1 MRRAERPLLVR
12 AKLLYSASNHQWTEA
27 ATQLQLLGGAALDDG
42 EKAGLCDVEGVHE
55 IPRNPDL
62 LYILGFDREIENF
75 FQATLPVRCA
85 GLGLRNSY
93 KHSSAAYVASVLSCL
108 DLMLMLIGP
117 ENVDVGRVGVED
129 AVGGQEDAGDV
140 RGGHDPGDGDRA
152 EDDHDHG
159 SEDEQDSTE
168 VIPGRLIT
176 PTVLSSLSEA
186 AGKVITLAD
195 LLAGTNQKTLSHKI
209 DQTRLKQLQ
218 DSFEDSPRD
227 TDCIAALTTPRS
239 REFLNLVPC
248 RDLHIRSDQF

>member
-1 MRRAERPLLVR
+1 MTVRRPASVTLRGFMRSPA
-12 AKLLYSASNHQWTEA
+12 
-27 ATQLQLLGGAALDDG
+27 
-42 EKAGLCDVEGVHE
+42 
-55 IPRNPDL
+55 IPTFFTSL
-62 LYILGFDREIENF
+62 AFENF

-159 SEDEQDSTE
+159 SEYE
-168 VIPGRLIT
+168 
-176 PTVLSSLSEA
+176 
-186 AGKVITLAD
+186 
-195 LLAGTNQKTLSHKI
+195 
-209 DQTRLKQLQ
+209 
-218 DSFEDSPRD
+218 
-227 TDCIAALTTPRS
+227 
-239 REFLNLVPC
+239 
-248 RDLHIRSDQF
+248 

>member
-1 MRRAERPLLVR
+1 
-12 AKLLYSASNHQWTEA
+12 
-27 ATQLQLLGGAALDDG
+27 
-42 EKAGLCDVEGVHE
+42 
-55 IPRNPDL
+55 
-62 LYILGFDREIENF
+62 
-75 FQATLPVRCA
+75 
-85 GLGLRNSY
+85 
-93 KHSSAAYVASVLSCL
+93 
-108 DLMLMLIGP
+108 MLIGP
-117 ENVDVGRVGVED
+117 ENVDVGSVGVED

-227 TDCIAALTTPRS
+227 TDLTTPRS

-248 RDLHIRSDQF
+248 RDLHIRSDQFWRVRRVRLK

>member
-42 EKAGLCDVEGVHE
+42 EKAGHCDVEEVHE
-55 IPRNPDL
+55 IRHNPDL

-85 GLGLRNSY
+85 GLGLRNGY
-93 KHSSAAYVASVLSCL
+93 KHSSSAYVASVLSCL
-108 DLMLMLIGP
+108 DLMLMLNGP
-117 ENVDVGRVGVED
+117 ENVARVGVED

-168 VIPGRLIT
+168 VIAGRLIT

>member
-1 MRRAERPLLVR
+1 MRSPA
-12 AKLLYSASNHQWTEA
+12 
-27 ATQLQLLGGAALDDG
+27 
-42 EKAGLCDVEGVHE
+42 
-55 IPRNPDL
+55 IPTF
-62 LYILGFDREIENF
+62 FDREIENF

-85 GLGLRNSY
+85 GLGQRNSY

-117 ENVDVGRVGVED
+117 ENVDVGRVG
-129 AVGGQEDAGDV
+129 
-140 RGGHDPGDGDRA
+140 
-152 EDDHDHG
+152 
-159 SEDEQDSTE
+159 
-168 VIPGRLIT
+168 
-176 PTVLSSLSEA
+176 
-186 AGKVITLAD
+186 VITLAD

-248 RDLHIRSDQF
+248 RDLHIRSDQFWLVRRVRLK

>member
-1 MRRAERPLLVR
+1 
-12 AKLLYSASNHQWTEA
+12 
-27 ATQLQLLGGAALDDG
+27 
-42 EKAGLCDVEGVHE
+42 
-55 IPRNPDL
+55 
-62 LYILGFDREIENF
+62 
-75 FQATLPVRCA
+75 
-85 GLGLRNSY
+85 
-93 KHSSAAYVASVLSCL
+93 
-108 DLMLMLIGP
+108 MLNGP
-117 ENVDVGRVGVED
+117 ENVARVGVED

-168 VIPGRLIT
+168 VIAHRLIT

-248 RDLHIRSDQF
+248 RDLHIRSDQFWRVRRVRLK